1 MEKLFMSLR
10 FHKGDINDTMNIYTT
25 DSSTVGGFHMSKTNA
40 PWSAFSGPNL
50 GYVMEQYDLFLESP
64 ENVDSELAELFK
76 KYGSPVQT
84 TGSAPSV
91 QVDDSLLD
99 TVLKAIQL
107 ADAIRT
113 HGHEAADIYP
123 LNDRPKKTERI
134 SLDFYGLTEQD
145 LEKVPVSL
153 LVQNAPGH
161 IQNGAQ
167 AIQHLK
173 DVYTKKT
180 AYEFAHVI
188 TREEREWLQST
199 IETLPQQD
207 LSTEKKKE
215 ILARLTHV
223 EGFEKFIHRTFV
235 GAKRFSI
242 EGLDSLVVL
251 FDTLVEKANEEKVK
265 QINIGMAHRGRLNV
279 LTHILKKPYEMMFAD
294 FAHVPNDSFLP
305 EDGSLEMSKGW
316 YGDVKYHNG
325 ATYRSASGLTVKLAY
340 NPSHLEVVSPVV
352 TGQVRAAQETTD
364 EAGFPKQDPSRAFA
378 ILVHGDAAF
387 PGQGVVT
394 EVLNYSRVPGYQT
407 GGSVHV
413 IANNMIG
420 FTTEYF
426 DSRSTLYSSDPA
438 KGYEVPVIHVNA
450 DDPEAVIRVAE
461 LAFAYRQKFNKD
473 IVIDLIGYR
482 RYGHNEMDE
491 PMVTNPE
498 MYKLVHKHPTVRE
511 LYGKTL
517 ASASVLSEEEVTS
530 LDSDT
535 FAEMQAAYDRVK
547 ELDESKAN
555 EIIIPEAVLNG
566 MPEHESGVEEDRLRQ
581 INEDLLKWPEEF
593 TPFKKLARILK
604 RREEPFAGKGKID
617 WGHAET
623 LAFATILQDGQSV
636 RLTGQDAQRG
646 TFSHRHLV
654 LHDETNGNELVPI
667 HHIQDAKASFVVHN
681 SPLTEAAILGYEF
694 GYNLEDQ
701 NSLTI
706 WEAQY
711 GDFANMAQVMFDN
724 FISAARSKWGL
735 KSGLVMLLPHAAEGQ
750 GPEHTSARVE
760 RYLQLAAE
768 NNWTVANLSSAANYF
783 HILRRQAAMLHDE
796 AIRPLIIVSPKS
808 LLRHPKVG
816 ADVAELTS
824 GKFETIIEEPALGKN
839 KEAVTKLVF
848 ASGKLAIDL
857 SDKIDTGEGFDHL
870 HIVRVE
876 QLYPFPAEKIAEIIA
891 RYPNVKKLVWAQ
903 EEPQNMGSWHF
914 ALPYLL
920 ELGKGLEITYSGR
933 THRSSPAEGDGEAY
947 KLEQARIISEVVE
960 NN

>member
-1 MEKLFMSLR
+1 
-10 FHKGDINDTMNIYTT
+10 
-25 DSSTVGGFHMSKTNA
+25 MSKTTT

-64 ENVDSELAELFK
+64 ENVDKELVALFEQ
-76 KYGSPVQT
+76 YGAPVDAT
-84 TGSAPSV
+84 ASVKPSV
-91 QVDDSLLD
+91 QVDDSLMD
-99 TVLKAIQL
+99 VVLKAIQL

-123 LNDRPKKTERI
+123 LNDREKKTERI
-134 SLDFYGLTEQD
+134 SLEFYGLTKQD

-153 LVQNAPGH
+153 LVQNAPASV
-161 IQNGAQ
+161 QNGAQ
-167 AIQHLK
+167 AIDHLK
-173 DVYTKKT
+173 SVYTNKV
-180 AYEFAHVI
+180 AFEFAHVI
-188 TREEREWLQST
+188 TREEREWLQAQIEST
-199 IETLPQQD
+199 PAKK
-207 LSTEKKKE
+207 LSADEKKE
-215 ILARLTHV
+215 VLSRLTHI
-223 EGFEKFIHRTFV
+223 EGFEKFVHRTFV

-242 EGLDSLVVL
+242 EGLDTLVVI
-251 FDTLVEKANEEKVK
+251 FDELVKQSNNQNVE

-279 LTHILKKPYEMMFAD
+279 LTHILNKPYEMMFAD
-294 FAHVPNDSFLP
+294 FAHVPNKAFIP
-305 EDGSLEMSKGW
+305 KDGSLEYSTGW

-325 ATYRSASGLTVKLAY
+325 ATYNSPSGLKVKLAY

-364 EAGFPKQDPSRAFA
+364 EAGLPKQDPAKAFA
-378 ILVHGDAAF
+378 VLVHGDAAF

-407 GGSVHV
+407 GGSIHV

-420 FTTEYF
+420 FTTEHF

-450 DDPEAVIRVAE
+450 DQPEEVLRIAN
-461 LAFAYRQKFNKD
+461 LAFSYRQKFHKD

-511 LYGKTL
+511 LYGKAL
-517 ASASVLSEEEVTS
+517 ESESVVSEQDVKS
-530 LDSDT
+530 LDEET
-535 FAEMQAAYDRVK
+535 FAKMQAAYDRVK
-547 ELDESKAN
+547 ELPESKAHD
-555 EIIIPEAVLNG
+555 IVIPDAVLNG
-566 MPEHESGVEEDRLRQ
+566 MPEHESGVEESRLRQ
-581 INEDLLKWPEEF
+581 INDDLLSWPEEF

-623 LAFATILQDGQSV
+623 LAFASIIQDGQSI

-654 LHDETNGNELVPI
+654 LHDETNGNELMPI

-694 GYNLEDQ
+694 GYNLEDP
-701 NSLTI
+701 NALTI

-750 GPEHTSARVE
+750 GPEHSSARVE

-816 ADVAELTS
+816 ANVEELTT
-824 GKFETIIEEPALGKN
+824 GKFETIIEEPNLGKN
-839 KEAVTKLVF
+839 QDSVTKIVF

-857 SDKIDTGEGFDHL
+857 ADKIDSGEGYDHL

-876 QLYPFPAEKIAEIIA
+876 QLYPFPQQKIADILA
-891 RYPNVKKLVWAQ
+891 RFPNVKKLVWAQ

-920 ELGKGLEITYSGR
+920 ELGKGLDIAYTGR

-947 KLEQARIISEVVE
+947 KIEQARIVE
-960 NN
+960 EAVSNN